1 MEASERWLE
10 PPVSLRK
17 RLRVHERVVHRQ
29 RTEARS
35 GPVAPGAGATGC
47 WYLGALPREQ
57 VDPRL
62 LPAAQRRGCTQSGSP
77 PPWAAPPPT
86 CSAPARAD
94 GRSAGLPNFSGR
106 WPAKL
111 SASACSAVMRRLR
124 CHFHLSVCATRP
136 RSPPNRSGAA
146 ASARHLR
153 DNLLSPPAHF
163 KKCFSPGSEHF
174 TGGCEGVWTT
184 AGMPPART
192 HAGRT
197 HRRGGTQAS
206 LVVKLRPE
214 GAEEETRRRRLPDS
228 CPQRAGSTT
237 TV

>member
-35 GPVAPGAGATGC
+35 GPGATGAGAAGC
-47 WYLGALPREQ
+47 CYLGALPREQ

-163 KKCFSPGSEHF
+163 KKCFTPGSEHF
-174 TGGCEGVWTT
+174 TGGCEGVE
-184 AGMPPART
+184 GRGARPT
-192 HAGRT
+192 YSCESQLPGR
-197 HRRGGTQAS
+197 
-206 LVVKLRPE
+206 
-214 GAEEETRRRRLPDS
+214 
-228 CPQRAGSTT
+228 RARAVQPTYLS
-237 TV
+237 VE